1 MSLVATLCFR
11 VLYDV
16 YLGVG
21 FVHDETLPNP
31 KLGDDLS
38 MLIATSTVLHRVLT
52 FDKSLTVTV
61 YSGLILTTLMAGF
74 ITWHCIVDET
84 LMHPILFGKLGFY
97 FITYL

>member
-1 MSLVATLCFR
+1 MFIWALDSYTN
-11 VLYDV
+11 
-16 YLGVG
+16 
-21 FVHDETLPNP
+21 ETLPDP

-38 MLIATSTVLHRVLT
+38 MLIATSTVLHRVFT

-61 YSGLILTTLMAGF
+61 YSGLVLTTLMAGF

-84 LMHPILFGKLGFY
+84 LMHPILFGKLSFY